1 MAPSGTTPRLGG
13 PEAPALATE
22 PATSAPEIQVLTN
35 LTRLAAMPYEGVAF
49 RFDLYASHGFAA
61 AVRAFFR
68 SFRHDYI
75 LLNGTVRDALVLGM
89 LKLLVPLHS
98 AKIVLLDIMLSTPE
112 GLSGRVKAWII
123 GRLLRR
129 THRILV
135 YYHNTSG
142 LQRHYGIP
150 ADRFR
155 FIPFKINQREMISRL
170 TPVDGGYVFCGGKT
184 RRDFATFFQ
193 AVDGLDLPVRV
204 VTTSNIDIA
213 RHGSFVDE
221 SAAPANVEVVR
232 LDGSPEAFLSHMA
245 SARVVVLPITPE
257 ICGAGISV
265 YVQAMALRKCVILSA
280 GPGAED
286 VLTSEQAII
295 IPPSDPLALRR
306 AIERAFGDPDYRASY
321 EQKGYE
327 WASTLGGEDQL
338 YSSVLRLVRDDYRTA
353 HGMD

>member
-1 MAPSGTTPRLGG
+1 M
-13 PEAPALATE
+13 
-22 PATSAPEIQVLTN
+22 
-35 LTRLAAMPYEGVAF
+35 
-49 RFDLYASHGFAA
+49 A
-61 AVRAFFR
+61 AVQAFLR

-75 LLNGTVRDALVLGM
+75 LLNGTVRDALVLGV
-89 LKLLVPLHS
+89 LKFFVPFHH
-98 AKIVLLDIMLSTPE
+98 AKIVLLDIMLSTPK
-112 GLSGRVKAWII
+112 GFRGRAKAWLV

-142 LQRHYGIP
+142 IQRHYGIP

-155 FIPFKINQREMISRL
+155 YIPFKINQREMISRM

-204 VTTSNIDIA
+204 VTTSNSDIA
-213 RHGSFVDE
+213 RHGSYVDE
-221 SAAPANVEVVR
+221 GAAPSNVEVVR

-245 SARVVVLPITPE
+245 GARVVVLPITPE

-286 VLTSEQAII
+286 VLTAGQAII
-295 IPPSDPLALRR
+295 VPPSDPFALRR
-306 AIERAFGDPDYRASY
+306 AIERAFSDPNYRASY
-321 EQKGYE
+321 ERNGYD
-327 WASTLGGEDQL
+327 WASTLGGEDRL
-338 YSSVLRLVRDDYRTA
+338 YESVLRMVHDDYTITR
-353 HGMD
+353 GVG